1 MAGRD
6 HHRALKTEVVDRLNA
21 GHAQMVLGTL
31 QSGPLAGSAYA
42 MDLALS
48 SAFLNASTELMSG
61 FAAPFFTARPIWAR
75 ARVCVLPPT
84 ILASRTSLSTR
95 DLVRIATSISSPAA
109 IFFSMLPAVAYSI
122 FSLFPEAASKAGA
135 SARSHSEDSQHCEDV
150 RYRVMAWGWGSWH
163 SKSAWF

>member
-1 MAGRD
+1 MPSFSTTCARCCPLV
-6 HHRALKTEVVDRLNA
+6 A
-21 GHAQMVLGTL
+21 
-31 QSGPLAGSAYA
+31 PLAGSAYA

-61 FAAPFFTARPIWAR
+61 FAAPFFTARPIRAR
-75 ARVCVLPPT
+75 ASVCVLPPT

-109 IFFSMLPAVAYSI
+109 TFFSMSPAVAYSI

-135 SARSHSEDSQHCEDV
+135 RAQCPPARPLRTPVQQD
-150 RYRVMAWGWGSWH
+150 
-163 SKSAWF
+163 